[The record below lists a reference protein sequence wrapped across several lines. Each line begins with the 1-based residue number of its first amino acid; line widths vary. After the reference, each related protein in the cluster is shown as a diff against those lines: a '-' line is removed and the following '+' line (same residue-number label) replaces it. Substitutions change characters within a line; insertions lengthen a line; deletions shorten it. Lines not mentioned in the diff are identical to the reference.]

1 MTNVLSMSAFKVGN
15 PVEGFVLMKAHDF
28 TRGAGYSCSR
38 GFHVSATDILRSCCL
53 TYSPK
58 QITYIGIIRL
68 SSLTSTRVVS
78 KRFCLKF
85 CCLDSTVPREPQLAS
100 FTSRTQSNASRNSAS
115 SWLLVG
121 PTTF

>member
-1 MTNVLSMSAFKVGN
+1 MVVWLVF
-15 PVEGFVLMKAHDF
+15 
-28 TRGAGYSCSR
+28 
-38 GFHVSATDILRSCCL
+38 I

-58 QITYIGIIRL
+58 QIAYIGIISL

-85 CCLDSTVPREPQLAS
+85 RCLASTVPSEPQLAS
-100 FTSRTQSNASRNSAS
+100 FISRTQSNASRNSAS
-115 SWLLVG
+115 WWLLAG